1 MNHRVILLLNLAVL
15 VVNFFVSLGATE
27 AQTQVLRTTAR
38 VAFSQ
43 PLVPR
48 ACLHPAAAAAPAPT
62 VREPSPMARLV
73 KFLARSEELDRLTPA
88 QVDALYLA
96 HDYCRHELEAEGGKL
111 RGAAYG
117 GAHTRR
123 LLGDL
128 RARVRRNVEDT
139 FRAAEVSDREV
150 LARLVRVVLASA
162 G

>member
-1 MNHRVILLLNLAVL
+1 MKHRVILLLNLAVL

-27 AQTQVLRTTAR
+27 TQTQVLRTTAR

-48 ACLHPAAAAAPAPT
+48 SRPPAPLPPGP
-62 VREPSPMARLV
+62 VSLDPSPTARLV
-73 KFLARSEELDRLTPA
+73 KFLARSEELDRLTAA
-88 QVDALYLA
+88 QVDALFGA
-96 HDYCRHELEAEGGKL
+96 HDYCRAELEEGGVKL

-117 GAHTRR
+117 GARTRR

-128 RARVRRNVEDT
+128 RARVRKSVEDT
-139 FRAAEVSDREV
+139 FRAADVSDREL

>member
-27 AQTQVLRTTAR
+27 TQTRVLRTTAR

-43 PLVPR
+43 PLVPPMPR
-48 ACLHPAAAAAPAPT
+48 PRPAPMAPAPT
-62 VREPSPMARLV
+62 AREPSPMARLV

-96 HDYCRHELEAEGGKL
+96 HDHCRHELEEGGVRL

>member
-1 MNHRVILLLNLAVL
+1 MKHRVILLLNLAVL

-27 AQTQVLRTTAR
+27 TQTQVLRTTAR

-43 PLVPR
+43 PLVLPPR
-48 ACLHPAAAAAPAPT
+48 PRPASLPPAPAA
-62 VREPSPMARLV
+62 REPSPMARLV
-73 KFLARSEELDRLTPA
+73 KFLARSEELDRLTAA
-88 QVDALYLA
+88 QVDALFVA
-96 HDYCRHELEAEGGKL
+96 HDHCRQELEEGGGKL
-111 RGAAYG
+111 RGTAYG
-117 GAHTRR
+117 GAHARR

-139 FRAAEVSDREV
+139 FRAAEVSDREL

>member
-1 MNHRVILLLNLAVL
+1 MRHRVILLLNLAVL

-27 AQTQVLRTTAR
+27 TQTRVLRTTAR

-43 PLVPR
+43 PLVPPTR
-48 ACLHPAAAAAPAPT
+48 PPPAAPPPAPIA
-62 VREPSPMARLV
+62 RESFPMARLV
-73 KFLARSEELDRLTPA
+73 KFLARSQELDRLTAA
-88 QVDALYLA
+88 QVDALYDA
-96 HDYCRHELEAEGGKL
+96 HDYCRHELEEGGVRL
-111 RGAAYG
+111 RGAACG
-117 GAHTRR
+117 GARTRR

-139 FRAAEVSDREV
+139 FRAAEVSDREL

>member
-1 MNHRVILLLNLAVL
+1 MKHRVILLPNLAVL

-27 AQTQVLRTTAR
+27 TQAQVLRTTAR

-43 PLVPR
+43 PLVLPPR
-48 ACLHPAAAAAPAPT
+48 PHAAPPAST
-62 VREPSPMARLV
+62 AREPSPMARLV
-73 KFLARSEELDRLTPA
+73 KFLARSEELDRLTVA
-88 QVDALYLA
+88 QVDALFDA
-96 HDYCRHELEAEGGKL
+96 HEYCRHELEEGGVKL

-117 GAHTRR
+117 GARTRR
-123 LLGDL
+123 LMGDL

-139 FRAAEVSDREV
+139 FRAAEVSDREL

>member
-43 PLVPR
+43 PLVPPTPR
-48 ACLHPAAAAAPAPT
+48 PAPAPLPPASIHHD
-62 VREPSPMARLV
+62 PSPTARLV
-73 KFLARSEELDRLTPA
+73 KFLARSEELNRLTAA
-88 QVDALYLA
+88 QVDALFGA
-96 HDYCRHELEAEGGKL
+96 HDYCRAELEEGGSKL

-117 GAHTRR
+117 GARTRR

-139 FRAAEVSDREV
+139 FRAADVSDREL

>member
-27 AQTQVLRTTAR
+27 TQARVLRTTAR

-43 PLVPR
+43 PLVLPPR
-48 ACLHPAAAAAPAPT
+48 PHPAPAAPAPT

-96 HDYCRHELEAEGGKL
+96 HDYCRQELEAEGDKL

>member
-1 MNHRVILLLNLAVL
+1 MQQRVILLLNLAVL

-27 AQTQVLRTTAR
+27 TQAHVLRTTAR

-48 ACLHPAAAAAPAPT
+48 RVPVPETAAPPPAAPEPAPT
-62 VREPSPMARLV
+62 ARLV

-88 QVDALYLA
+88 QVDALYVA
-96 HDYCRHELEAEGGKL
+96 HDHCRQALEEGGGRL

-117 GAHTRR
+117 GARTRR

-128 RARVRRNVEDT
+128 RARVRRNIEDM
-139 FRAAEVSDREV
+139 FRAAEVSDREL

>member
-27 AQTQVLRTTAR
+27 AQTRVLRTTAR

-43 PLVPR
+43 PLVLPARPR
-48 ACLHPAAAAAPAPT
+48 PRPAPAA
-62 VREPSPMARLV
+62 REPSPMARLV

-96 HDYCRHELEAEGGKL
+96 HDYCRHELEEGGVKL

-117 GAHTRR
+117 GAQTRR

>member
-15 VVNFFVSLGATE
+15 VVNFFVSLKATE
-27 AQTQVLRTTAR
+27 TQAYVLRTTAR

-43 PLVPR
+43 PLVLPPR
-48 ACLHPAAAAAPAPT
+48 PLPAPRTPPPAA
-62 VREPSPMARLV
+62 REPSPTARLV

-88 QVDALYLA
+88 QVDAVFFA
-96 HDYCRHELEAEGGKL
+96 HDYCRHELEEGGGKL
-111 RGAAYG
+111 RGAAHG
-117 GAHTRR
+117 GADTRR

-128 RARVRRNVEDT
+128 RARVSRNIEDT

>member
-27 AQTQVLRTTAR
+27 TQAQVLRTTAR

-43 PLVPR
+43 PLVLPPR
-48 ACLHPAAAAAPAPT
+48 PLPAPKAPAPAA
-62 VREPSPMARLV
+62 REPSPTARLV

-88 QVDALYLA
+88 QVDALFLA
-96 HDYCRHELEAEGGKL
+96 HDYCRHELEEGGGKL
-111 RGAAYG
+111 RGATYG
-117 GAHTRR
+117 GADTRR

-128 RARVRRNVEDT
+128 RARVRRNVEDS

>member
-1 MNHRVILLLNLAVL
+1 MKHRVILLLNLAVL

-27 AQTQVLRTTAR
+27 TQAQVLRTTAR

-43 PLVPR
+43 PLVLPPR
-48 ACLHPAAAAAPAPT
+48 PHAAPPAST
-62 VREPSPMARLV
+62 AREPSPMARLV
-73 KFLARSEELDRLTPA
+73 KFLARSEELDRLTAA
-88 QVDALYLA
+88 QVDALYDA
-96 HDYCRHELEAEGGKL
+96 HEYCRHELEEGGVKL

-117 GAHTRR
+117 GARTRR
-123 LLGDL
+123 LMGDL

-139 FRAAEVSDREV
+139 FRAAEVSDREL

>member
-48 ACLHPAAAAAPAPT
+48 PRPHPVPAAPT